1 MVLRWKNKM
10 GVALC
15 LALLIHAYFS
25 QRIDNIITDM
35 EQSFSLMETAGKKLA
50 DLAEKGEAAYAAS

>member
-1 MVLRWKNKM
+1 M
-10 GVALC
+10 GLCVAI